1 MLRQNYGVKMV
12 ESAPFFPPF
21 LRRIINAATT
31 STYCKYY
38 SHQLCSGGAK
48 VVRFAR
54 FLRHIFK

>member
-12 ESAPFFPPF
+12 EKMARFPPF

-31 STYCKYY
+31 SIYCNYY
-38 SHQLCSGGAK
+38 SQQLCSGGEK

-54 FLRHIFK
+54 FLRHV